1 MRAAGLERFIKLP
14 PSLLQRTGTFE
25 LALHVAGFARPSVSS
40 ALDPSFWNWVTR
52 SMHTVSLV
60 FRLPPQCQLV
70 MSFGSA
76 PLALWMATC
85 GYGHIGRLPSVAFVD
100 VIESGA
106 LPLSTQ
112 FTITSNRFCGC
123 GPAPPP
129 QCVTPGARKKR
140 NHDARFSYPL

>member
-1 MRAAGLERFIKLP
+1 MSPEPVYRSVFGYGHSGRLRVVFDRPVYGPIVAGKRLPVATISSGATPRFIKLP
-14 PSLLQRTGTFE
+14 PSLLQRAGTFE

-76 PLALWMATC
+76 PL
-85 GYGHIGRLPSVAFVD
+85 
-100 VIESGA
+100 
-106 LPLSTQ
+106 PL
-112 FTITSNRFCGC
+112 
-123 GPAPPP
+123 
-129 QCVTPGARKKR
+129 
-140 NHDARFSYPL
+140 